1 MTPSP
6 VAHSTFVIERELPAS
21 PRHAYRFWS
30 EAALKQRWNDCH
42 PDWKVVEDSFDFRVG
57 GIEAKRWRLAD
68 GSEQTFRALYFDIV
82 PEQRIIYGFD
92 MSFRGQKVSASLA
105 TIELI
110 PAGKQT
116 RMKFT
121 EQLAFLGEPDAMRQ
135 RIAGTEDGFDRLVE
149 IVTRDAVSLH

>member
-1 MTPSP
+1 MTASP

-57 GIEAKRWRLAD
+57 GIEAKRWRMAD

-110 PAGKQT
+110 PAGTQT

-149 IVTRDAVSLH
+149 VVAREAAGLH